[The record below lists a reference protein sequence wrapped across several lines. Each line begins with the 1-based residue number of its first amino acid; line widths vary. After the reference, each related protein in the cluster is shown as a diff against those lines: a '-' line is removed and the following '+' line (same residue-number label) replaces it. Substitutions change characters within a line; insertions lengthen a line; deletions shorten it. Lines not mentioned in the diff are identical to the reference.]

1 MNKIDKT
8 DLAIINLLMEDGR
21 MPSAEVARR
30 VGNLSE
36 RVARYRIERLI
47 REGVIQVSAITN
59 PRAVGYTV
67 VADVLL
73 EVESDS
79 ILEVAHKMTEFE
91 CVSYV
96 ACAIGET
103 DVSVQLV
110 AHDTAEVYRL
120 VTEVIGKVPGVRK
133 TITTIVPQV
142 LKDIY
147 QWRIPES
154 FCLNHEYD
162 KK

>member
-1 MNKIDKT
+1 MYKIDKI

-21 MPSAEVARR
+21 MPSSEIARR
-30 VGNLSE
+30 VGDLSE
-36 RVARYRIERLI
+36 RVVRYRIERLI
-47 REGVIQVSAITN
+47 LDGVIKISAIAN
-59 PRAVGYTV
+59 PQTVGLPV

-79 ILEVAHKMTEFE
+79 ILDVAHKMAELE

-103 DVSVQLV
+103 DVSVQIV
-110 AHDTAEVYRL
+110 AHDTTEVYRL
-120 VTEVIGKVPGVRK
+120 ITEVIGKVPGVRK
-133 TITTIVPQV
+133 TTTSIVPLV

-147 QWRIPES
+147 QWRIPASTCINETRI
-154 FCLNHEYD
+154 
-162 KK
+162 K

>member
-1 MNKIDKT
+1 MYKIDKT
-8 DLAIINLLMEDGR
+8 DLAIIRLLMEDGR

-36 RVARYRIERLI
+36 RVARYRIVRLI
-47 REGVIQVSAITN
+47 REGVIKVSAIAN
-59 PRAVGYTV
+59 PHAVGFTV

-79 ILEVAHKMTEFE
+79 ILDVAHKMTEFD
-91 CVSYV
+91 CVTYV

-103 DVSVQLV
+103 DVSVQIV
-110 AHDTAEVYRL
+110 AHDTTEVYRL

-133 TITTIVPQV
+133 TTTSIVPLV

-147 QWRIPES
+147 QWCIPAQS
-154 FCLNHEYD
+154 TTND
-162 KK
+162 VVN

>member
-1 MNKIDKT
+1 MYKIDKT
-8 DLAIINLLMEDGR
+8 DLAIIELLMEDGR
-21 MPSAEVARR
+21 MPSAEIARR

-36 RVARYRIERLI
+36 RVTRYRINRLKH
-47 REGVIQVSAITN
+47 EGVINVSAVVH
-59 PRAVGYTV
+59 PSAVGFSV

-79 ILEVAHKMTEFE
+79 ILEVAHKMTEFA

-103 DVSVQLV
+103 DISVQVV
-110 AHDTAEVYRL
+110 ARDTDEVYRL

-133 TITTIVPQV
+133 TITSIVPLV

-147 QWRIPES
+147 QWHIPVSPCTKDE
-154 FCLNHEYD
+154 
-162 KK
+162 